1 MIQVAASDGAGLRRI
16 VAKVGG
22 PKGKFVAS
30 GGELAYTVRKAR
42 VLDTQDAPK
51 PWALEIM
58 RRLNGRGIVPVS
70 ATL

>member
-1 MIQVAASDGAGLRRI
+1 MIQVATGDGRVLRRI

-22 PKGKFVAS
+22 PKGKFAAS
-30 GGELAYTVRKAR
+30 DGELTFSVRKAR
-42 VLDTQDAPK
+42 VLDTRDAPK

-58 RRLNGRGIVPVS
+58 RKLNARGIVPVS